1 MTQSDGDAAW
11 DLARIR
17 AHISAGLPLVG
28 IFGLEVVTAT
38 PTRSSVRIP
47 QHPNILRPGGTVAG
61 PVMFAAAD
69 VATYALVLAAS
80 QDPAAATVEL
90 GLTFLRPATQL
101 PLLAQADV
109 LRLGRRLCSVA
120 VRIAPEQAPERL
132 VAHASTTWA
141 LSG

>member
-1 MTQSDGDAAW
+1 V
-11 DLARIR
+11 
-17 AHISAGLPLVG
+17 GL
-28 IFGLEVVTAT
+28 FGLELVTAT
-38 PTRSSVRIP
+38 PTGSSVRIP
-47 QHPNILRPGGTVAG
+47 HHPNVLRPGGTVAG

-69 VATYALVLAAS
+69 VATYAIVLAAS

-90 GLTFLRPATQL
+90 GLKFLRPAGDL
-101 PLLAQADV
+101 PLLARAEV

-120 VRIAPEQAPERL
+120 VRIAPEAAPERL